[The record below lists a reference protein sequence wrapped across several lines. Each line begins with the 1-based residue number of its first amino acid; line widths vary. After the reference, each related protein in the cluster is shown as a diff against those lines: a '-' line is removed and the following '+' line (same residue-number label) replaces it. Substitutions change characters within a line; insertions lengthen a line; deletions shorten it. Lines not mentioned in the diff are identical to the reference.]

1 MPSLYPNH
9 PSASSP
15 PATSPPAWCPSPTTS
30 GPPSPTSSSPA
41 STTRTP
47 SPSAASSS
55 SASSSSSS
63 GPYHSLPSREVSR
76 DLSHQTMRSF
86 SNIYNLP
93 WKTCSHQS
101 KSISTFSV
109 SGFFDI
115 LEYADSAEFADR
127 IDGFQTGILDVIRTT
142 TGNVAHPWVQI
153 YNNLGKCFPQR
164 STELVFY
171 CREKI
176 F

>member
-1 MPSLYPNH
+1 
-9 PSASSP
+9 
-15 PATSPPAWCPSPTTS
+15 
-30 GPPSPTSSSPA
+30 
-41 STTRTP
+41 
-47 SPSAASSS
+47 
-55 SASSSSSS
+55 
-63 GPYHSLPSREVSR
+63 
-76 DLSHQTMRSF
+76 MRSF
-86 SNIYNLP
+86 SNIHNLP

-153 YNNLGKCFPQR
+153 YNNLERKYFDRITTRHQDQT
-164 STELVFY
+164 SLEHWTEYQDNSRADYGEYPDTSHQQPHNLLENLNNYMPNFDSF
-171 CREKI
+171 R